1 MIQWCNIKKCY
12 FGFKTDKRKNIRI
25 RGLPELQDRAVVDM
39 FYELCDKK
47 LGIKLEESDIDMAQW
62 SGPAQRD
69 GTRPAL
75 ITFADYAVK
84 KSIINAARL
93 KLRWEQWVN
102 TVKWVN
108 WERWTRRE
116 GGNRL
121 SDRKNRRS
129 GTVWHVWQSTI
140 LNISTF
146 SCILVSKNNRIYRIY
161 GFQAFHTSRMLH

>member
-1 MIQWCNIKKCY
+1 MW
-12 FGFKTDKRKNIRI
+12 KTKNRKNIRI

-93 KLRWEQWVN
+93 KLRWEMRQSLARTIRGRSMGRSIKSFPRVD
-102 TVKWVN
+102 TVKRVN
-108 WERWTRRE
+108 WERWTRIDSR
-116 GGNRL
+116 GW
-121 SDRKNRRS
+121 K
-129 GTVWHVWQSTI
+129 
-140 LNISTF
+140 
-146 SCILVSKNNRIYRIY
+146 
-161 GFQAFHTSRMLH
+161 QAIGQKK

>member
-1 MIQWCNIKKCY
+1 MRVKKCY
-12 FGFKTDKRKNIRI
+12 FEVKTDKRKNIRI

-93 KLRWEQWVN
+93 KLR
-102 TVKWVN
+102 
-108 WERWTRRE
+108 
-116 GGNRL
+116 
-121 SDRKNRRS
+121 
-129 GTVWHVWQSTI
+129 
-140 LNISTF
+140 
-146 SCILVSKNNRIYRIY
+146 
-161 GFQAFHTSRMLH
+161 

>member
-1 MIQWCNIKKCY
+1 
-12 FGFKTDKRKNIRI
+12 
-25 RGLPELQDRAVVDM
+25 M

-84 KSIINAARL
+84 KAIINAARL
-93 KLRWEQWVN
+93 KLRLDLRLGLRGQDWNHTMSIGNDEPGL
-102 TVKWVN
+102 T
-108 WERWTRRE
+108 RE

-121 SDRKNRRS
+121 SDRKNRQS
-129 GTVWHVWQSTI
+129 GTV
-140 LNISTF
+140 
-146 SCILVSKNNRIYRIY
+146 
-161 GFQAFHTSRMLH
+161 